1 MRGLRLQFGKH
12 RAQRLDHR
20 GHHRVDER
28 PLGAQIL
35 VAHARGAA
43 QDAAQHIVAA
53 VGTGRRTIGDGAAE
67 AAHVIGHHAIGD
79 VDVVLQLAAVGAR
92 AGGLLDGREQRRP
105 QIGVVVAALVLQHA
119 DQALEA
125 HARVH
130 MLRGQRLQRAALLA
144 VELDEHQ
151 VPDLQHIGVAA
162 VHLLGGVA
170 PADAI
175 EVDLAA
181 RAARTRLAHL
191 PEVVLHVAG
200 NHVIF
205 RQELAPQRAC
215 LQVGFQSRF
224 LVAAEVRGVQ
234 TILGQAVHAGE
245 QFPRPLD
252 RLLLEVVAEAPVAQ
266 HLEERVVI
274 HVAAHILEV
283 VVLAAG
289 ADALLRVHGP
299 RVRTRSATQE
309 HVLELVHACVG
320 EQQGGVVQRHH
331 GA

>member
-1 MRGLRLQFGKH
+1 M
-12 RAQRLDHR
+12 
-20 GHHRVDER
+20 
-28 PLGAQIL
+28 LGW
-35 VAHARGAA
+35 
-43 QDAAQHIVAA
+43 
-53 VGTGRRTIGDGAAE
+53 
-67 AAHVIGHHAIGD
+67 
-79 VDVVLQLAAVGAR
+79 
-92 AGGLLDGREQRRP
+92 
-105 QIGVVVAALVLQHA
+105 
-119 DQALEA
+119 
-125 HARVH
+125 
-130 MLRGQRLQRAALLA
+130 QRLQRAALLA

-170 PADAI
+170 PTDAI

-181 RAARTRLAHL
+181 RAAGTRLAHL

-205 RQELAPQRAC
+205 RQELAPQRAR
-215 LQVGFQSRF
+215 LEVGFQSRF

-309 HVLELVHACVG
+309 NILELVHACVG